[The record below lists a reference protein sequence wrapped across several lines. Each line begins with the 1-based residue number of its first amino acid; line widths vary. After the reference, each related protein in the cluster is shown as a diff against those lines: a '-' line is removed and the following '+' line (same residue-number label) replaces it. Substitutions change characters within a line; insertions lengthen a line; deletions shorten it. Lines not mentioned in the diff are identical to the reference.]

1 MPTRRL
7 ILRSL
12 QPDDLD
18 AFAEIYAHPD
28 VVGFV
33 GDGATASR
41 EETAEWLARTISR
54 NHLEG
59 WDMRSV
65 VRAKDGV
72 LLGRCGIA
80 VQDIDGKVEH
90 EVGYVFGRP
99 YWGRGY
105 ATEAATAVRDH
116 ALSDRG
122 LTRLIALI
130 AHQNE
135 ASKRVAHKL
144 GMSFERAAEFR
155 GRVVE
160 LYALE
165 A

>member
-1 MPTRRL
+1 MGRSSTRWATF
-7 ILRSL
+7 S
-12 QPDDLD
+12 
-18 AFAEIYAHPD
+18 
-28 VVGFV
+28 
-33 GDGATASR
+33 GAR
-41 EETAEWLARTISR
+41 I
-54 NHLEG
+54 
-59 WDMRSV
+59 
-65 VRAKDGV
+65 
-72 LLGRCGIA
+72 
-80 VQDIDGKVEH
+80 
-90 EVGYVFGRP
+90 
-99 YWGRGY
+99 
-105 ATEAATAVRDH
+105 DH

-122 LTRLIALI
+122 LTRLNALI

>member
-1 MPTRRL
+1 
-7 ILRSL
+7 
-12 QPDDLD
+12 
-18 AFAEIYAHPD
+18 
-28 VVGFV
+28 
-33 GDGATASR
+33 
-41 EETAEWLARTISR
+41 
-54 NHLEG
+54 
-59 WDMRSV
+59 MRSV
-65 VRAKDGV
+65 VRAEDGV

-90 EVGYVFGRP
+90 EVGYVFGRSF
-99 YWGRGY
+99 WGRGY

-116 ALSDRG
+116 ALSDWG